1 MLQGCEPD
9 AGKYPLYPATV
20 KKTEEYSEWK
30 RKKKQRAQC
39 LAFFPNK
46 WDAKINSQP
55 ECLASE
61 EEEEEQL
68 KRI

>member
-1 MLQGCEPD
+1 M
-9 AGKYPLYPATV
+9 K
-20 KKTEEYSEWK
+20 EEE
-30 RKKKQRAQC
+30 KKQRAQC

-55 ECLASE
+55 DCLASE
-61 EEEEEQL
+61 VEDEEEEQL

>member
-1 MLQGCEPD
+1 M
-9 AGKYPLYPATV
+9 K
-20 KKTEEYSEWK
+20 EEE
-30 RKKKQRAQC
+30 KKQRAQC

-55 ECLASE
+55 DCLASEEEE